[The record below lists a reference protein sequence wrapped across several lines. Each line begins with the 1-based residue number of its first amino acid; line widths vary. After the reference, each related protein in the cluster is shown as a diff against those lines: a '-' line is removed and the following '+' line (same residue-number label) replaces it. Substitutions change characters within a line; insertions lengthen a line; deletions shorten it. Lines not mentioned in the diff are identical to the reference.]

1 MADLSGDAA
10 LMAAFESGHDF
21 HAATASRVFGVEPD
35 RRRAPSSG
43 PRSRR

>member
-21 HAATASRVFGVEPD
+21 HAATASRVFGVD
-35 RRRAPSSG
+35 
-43 PRSRR
+43 PRT

>member
-1 MADLSGDAA
+1 MADLSADEA

-21 HAATASRVFGVEPD
+21 HAATASRVFGVDPHTVNQ
-35 RRRAPSSG
+35 SSG